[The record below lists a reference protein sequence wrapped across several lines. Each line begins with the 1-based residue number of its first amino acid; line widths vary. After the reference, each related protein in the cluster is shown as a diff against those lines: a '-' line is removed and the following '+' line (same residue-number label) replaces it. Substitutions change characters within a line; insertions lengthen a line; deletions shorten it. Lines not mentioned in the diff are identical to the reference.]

1 VRASQPATLPD
12 LRALQQQ
19 LEAVADTTQDERRSR
34 RIALV
39 AAHLDPLVDAVNT
52 VAHMLDPA
60 AVLEETSA

>member
-1 VRASQPATLPD
+1 MGSLQPVTLPD

-19 LEAVADTTQDERRSR
+19 LEAVADATYEERRSR

-39 AAHLDPLVDAVNT
+39 AAHLDPLVDAVDT

-60 AVLEETSA
+60 DVLQEASA